1 MQEEGAELKKE
12 LLSKKEA
19 ALEHLE
25 NFPSMHF
32 TKKKRLRFSTE
43 KTEGMAIQPLT
54 IRLLGIRITKL
65 STTSAKTR
73 NRYRI
78 LLAETLPIRDTE
90 TG

>member
-1 MQEEGAELKKE
+1 MKKE
-12 LLSKKEA
+12 LLCKKEA
-19 ALEHLE
+19 AREHLE
-25 NFPSMHF
+25 NFPSIHF
-32 TKKKRLRFSTE
+32 TKKKKRVRFSTE
-43 KTEGMAIQPLT
+43 KTEHMAIQPLK